1 MERGDRV
8 MIRSGAWIEKT
19 GTVIFVDHVSNDVTL
34 ALDVG
39 PTHMIKTSMNNVE
52 RVTCN
57 MAAPVVQ

>member
-1 MERGDRV
+1 MERGDKV

-57 MAAPVVQ
+57 MALPVV